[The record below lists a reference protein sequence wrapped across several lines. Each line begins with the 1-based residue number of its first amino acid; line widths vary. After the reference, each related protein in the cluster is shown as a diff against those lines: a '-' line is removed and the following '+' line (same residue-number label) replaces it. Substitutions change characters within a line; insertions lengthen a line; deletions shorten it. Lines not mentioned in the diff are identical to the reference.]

1 MNYLM
6 NIAMYDALHPFRRQK
21 GFVYMGAWAYAI
33 HNARLVRVPRVSL
46 PSPSPPSRFFSIL
59 ISTISPPPLPM
70 DSTTVLIPREEPAQT
85 SLSSANPNRTV
96 CSLVERAKAR
106 AHCR

>member
-6 NIAMYDALHPFRRQK
+6 NIAMYDALHLFRRQK

-46 PSPSPPSRFFSIL
+46 PSRFFSIL
-59 ISTISPPPLPM
+59 ISTISPPPLAM

-85 SLSSANPNRTV
+85 SSSSANPNRTV